1 MKKYARSNR
10 KQQRLQER
18 RNWTIR
24 VNGRGEPR
32 PYNAVQAE
40 YKFFVEAARNA
51 AAWSI
56 GGVFV

>member
-10 KQQRLQER
+10 KQQQRLQER

-32 PYNAVQAE
+32 PYNVVQAE

-51 AAWSI
+51 AAR
-56 GGVFV
+56 GGV

>member
-32 PYNAVQAE
+32 PYNAAQAE

-51 AAWSI
+51 AAR
-56 GGVFV
+56 GGV

>member
-32 PYNAVQAE
+32 PYNVVQAE
-40 YKFFVEAARNA
+40 YRALVAQHGPYYAA
-51 AAWSI
+51 
-56 GGVFV
+56 VYL